1 MHGPKRIRIAF
12 VCVALIA
19 LTGCSQKLQQQAASM
34 TGGNPK
40 RGKTAIV
47 QYGCSSCHTIPGIRE
62 AKALVGPPLNQIA
75 SRTYIAGVMKNTPEN
90 MIHWIQ
96 DPPHIDHLTAMPNLH
111 IPEQEVRDIASY
123 LYTLR

>member
-1 MHGPKRIRIAF
+1 MRRAELIRFASL
-12 VCVALIA
+12 CAGVAA
-19 LTGCSQKLQQQAASM
+19 LTGCDKKLQEQAASM